1 MRGIGRIATLLLLLL
16 AGGFPLFAQ
25 QKKAPK
31 DSLFRLI
38 QADRAE
44 QYERFGMQYRL
55 VQGHARFLHND
66 TYLLCD
72 SASWNVDAKFIE
84 AFGNV
89 QLIQNKTMLKSEEMQ
104 YWIDES
110 RAQFRGQIVELIDKD
125 GNTLRTDR
133 LTYNTQDSV
142 AVFEYGGALKD
153 KDGGIIE
160 GRKGT
165 YDGKEG
171 LFSFEER
178 TELFLDSIEVKTQSM
193 RYLSEEGKAYF
204 GRNTYVWRGNGF
216 LRADAG
222 WYDRANQM
230 IHFSDHVFM
239 FDPSYDA
246 WSDMLYYNQA
256 TGAVDLYQNAQV
268 LDTVNKSVYL
278 GDHLQ
283 YLPATDSLSQR
294 GLLTGD
300 PAIVYY
306 GENENH
312 VVDTLYAR
320 ADTFYVYAVPR
331 CDVPKEEVSAAERR
345 LEDMLYDA
353 LTAKRTEE
361 AEAREKDR
369 IEKMRQVGKLPPE
382 WVERAKQAEADSL
395 AALARLDSLVT
406 AGAVDSLVAA
416 EKSLRASRTAV
427 DSLINAILHPVIEE
441 PEDKDDT
448 PDAPDAVRD
457 SSSVVR
463 DSTAVIPGLTGNP
476 ADSTGVSTRN
486 PADSTAVIPGDS
498 TAVNRPPRDTTP
510 IRYVLAWNN
519 VKMYRSD
526 MQAACD
532 SMVFSEL
539 DSIARLYGEPVLWNE
554 VRNQLTADEMQLL
567 MKDGTFSR
575 GSMLTNAWIIS
586 RQDSVH
592 FNQIKST
599 EMLGYFHD
607 SKLYRFDALGGVS
620 AIFYMADEDVIT
632 TVNLKE
638 SRSLTAALK
647 DGQAQRLLYMES
659 IKSDAYPVGDV
670 EPEKQRLKGFVWR
683 GDERP
688 VSRETITAREV
699 RTSERKQYE
708 HMQRPLFRETNKY
721 FDNYMNDL
729 IERRNE
735 ERRAEAARRQAE
747 KDSLD
752 RLAYLAQVE
761 QQAIAD
767 SLAAVARRDSL
778 IAAGFPLDS
787 AGNPIYALDSLG
799 NLVPAVI
806 PVTPGDTTT
815 VIPGLTGNLNG
826 APGNLP
832 DSTAIAPKENVI
844 LPQPDPT
851 RPTRS
856 RRDSAAVVSGQAGD
870 VTPASPETVIKTENL
885 TRAEKRALRRAER
898 KARREARRAARL
910 ARRLSRRDS
919 ASND

>member
-178 TELFLDSIEVKTQSM
+178 TELFLDSIEIKTQSM

-441 PEDKDDT
+441 PDDKDDT

-486 PADSTAVIPGDS
+486 PADSTAVIPVDS
-498 TAVNRPPRDTTP
+498 TAVTRPPRDTTP

-778 IAAGFPLDS
+778 VAAGFPLDS

-815 VIPGLTGNLNG
+815 VNPGLTGNLNG
-826 APGNLP
+826 ATGNLP

-856 RRDSAAVVSGQAGD
+856 RRDSAAVVPGQTGD

>member
-178 TELFLDSIEVKTQSM
+178 TELFLDSIEIKTQSM

-441 PEDKDDT
+441 PDDKDDT

-486 PADSTAVIPGDS
+486 PADSTAVIPVDS
-498 TAVNRPPRDTTP
+498 TAVTRPPRDTTP

-778 IAAGFPLDS
+778 VAAGFPLDS

-815 VIPGLTGNLNG
+815 VIPGSN
-826 APGNLP
+826 GNLP

-856 RRDSAAVVSGQAGD
+856 RRDSAAVVPGQAGD

>member
-1 MRGIGRIATLLLLLL
+1 MRGIGRIALVVLLL
-16 AGGFPLFAQ
+16 AVSLPLSAQ
-25 QKKAPK
+25 RKSDK

-44 QYERFGMQYRL
+44 QYEQFGMQYRL
-55 VQGHARFLHND
+55 VKGHARFLHND

-133 LTYNTQDSV
+133 LTYNTKDSL

-153 KDGGIIE
+153 KDGNIIE

-171 LFSFEER
+171 MFSFEDR
-178 TELFLDSIEVKTQSM
+178 TEIFLDSIEVKTASM
-193 RYLSEEGKAYF
+193 RYFSEDQKAYF

-216 LRADAG
+216 LRADGG
-222 WYDRANQM
+222 WYDRNGQM
-230 IHFSDHVFM
+230 VYFSDHVFM
-239 FDPSYDA
+239 FDPTYDA
-246 WSDMLYYNQA
+246 WTDQLYYNQA
-256 TGAVDLYQNAQV
+256 TGAVDMYQNAQV
-268 LDTVNKSVYL
+268 LDTTNKSVYL

-283 YLPATDSLSQR
+283 YMPATDSLSQR

-306 GENENH
+306 GENEDH

-320 ADTFYVYAVPR
+320 ADTFFVYAVPR
-331 CDVPKEEVSAAERR
+331 CDVPKEEASEAERR
-345 LEDMLYDA
+345 LEDLLYDA

-361 AEAREKDR
+361 AEAREKER
-369 IEKMRQVGKLPPE
+369 VEKLRQAGKLPPE

-406 AGAVDSLVAA
+406 VGAVDSLMAA
-416 EKSLRASRTAV
+416 ADSIRTSRKAV
-427 DSLINAILHPVIEE
+427 DSLINVILAP
-441 PEDKDDT
+441 PDT
-448 PDAPDAVRD
+448 TITETLPPQD
-457 SSSVVR
+457 
-463 DSTAVIPGLTGNP
+463 TTTVIPGMTGDLASP
-476 ADSTGVSTRN
+476 ADSLSATRDSLAAPRDSLAA
-486 PADSTAVIPGDS
+486 PADSLA
-498 TAVNRPPRDTTP
+498 APRDTTP
-510 IRYVLAWNN
+510 IRYILAWNN
-519 VKMYRSD
+519 VKMYRND
-526 MQAACD
+526 LQAACD

-567 MKDGTFSR
+567 MKDGSFTR
-575 GSMLTNAWIIS
+575 GSMVTNAWIIS
-586 RQDSVH
+586 QQDSIH
-592 FNQIKST
+592 YNQIKST
-599 EMLGYFHD
+599 EMLGYFRD
-607 SKLYRFDALGGVS
+607 NKLYRFDALGGVS
-620 AIFYMADEDVIT
+620 AIFYMADEEVIT
-632 TVNLKE
+632 TVNIKE

-647 DGQAQRLLYMES
+647 DGMAQRLLYMES

-688 VSRETITAREV
+688 VSREWITAREI

-708 HMQRPLFRETNKY
+708 NIQPPLFRETNKY

-729 IERRNE
+729 IEKRNE

-752 RLAYLAQVE
+752 RLAYLEQVE
-761 QQAIAD
+761 KQAVAD
-767 SLAAVARRDSL
+767 SIAKAERRNALLD
-778 IAAGFPLDS
+778 AGFE
-787 AGNPIYALDSLG
+787 LDSLG
-799 NLVPAVI
+799 NPLGQLDSLDTPVVDSLV
-806 PVTPGDTTT
+806 
-815 VIPGLTGNLNG
+815 VIPGLTGNLS
-826 APGNLP
+826 
-832 DSTAIAPKENVI
+832 DSTAVAPKEQVL
-844 LPQPDPT
+844 LPMPDPV
-851 RPTRS
+851 RPNRP
-856 RRDSAAVVSGQAGD
+856 RRDSSAVALVATEE
-870 VTPASPETVIKTENL
+870 VAPASPDTVIKTESL

-898 KARREARRAARL
+898 KARREARRAERM
-910 ARRLSRRDS
+910 ARRQAR
-919 ASND
+919 AIKEKTA